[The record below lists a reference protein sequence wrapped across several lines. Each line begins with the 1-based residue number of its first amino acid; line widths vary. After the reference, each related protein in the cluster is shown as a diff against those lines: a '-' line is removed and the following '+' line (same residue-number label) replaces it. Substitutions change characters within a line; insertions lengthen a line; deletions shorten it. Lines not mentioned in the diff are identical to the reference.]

1 MRDNPCHLK
10 KVSVALHAT
19 GDGDGKFAG
28 TLYQLNQAKEYDK
41 NTIVSE
47 ELVDSLM
54 LLADLVDVSEENS
67 GAYDHSSSVD
77 SS

>member
-28 TLYQLNQAKEYDK
+28 ALYQLNQAKEYDK

-54 LLADLVDVSEENS
+54 LLADLVNVSEKNS